1 MTAST
6 TTLPRNAGADCETK
20 TEHEGFDFK
29 DMHLAVG
36 DRVQIECPTAT
47 GTGRAF
53 VRVIGYVDHVSVL
66 VTAPMIGSRRIDL
79 VENDLIVVRAFSR
92 KSAFAFRASVLR
104 TCRLPCHYV
113 HLSYPESV
121 QGSVIRKATRVR
133 TELPVTVG
141 TARGGDPATG
151 TVMDIS
157 ATGLMLRTRAM
168 LGTQGS
174 RLRLQVELPL
184 HGVDTRLELDAII
197 RNVREEEGANGVA
210 WHYGVDFHELGA
222 HDHMLVKSFV
232 YQTIIEQ
239 PRQII

>member
-1 MTAST
+1 MTAAT
-6 TTLPRNAGADCETK
+6 TTPPRNAGADDETR

-29 DMHLAVG
+29 DIHLAVG

-66 VTAPMIGSRRIDL
+66 VTAPMAGSRRIDL
-79 VENDLIVVRAFSR
+79 VENDLVVVRAFSR

-113 HLSYPESV
+113 HLSYPEIV

-133 TELPVTVG
+133 TELPITVG
-141 TARGGDPATG
+141 AARGGDLVTG
-151 TVMDIS
+151 TIMDIS
-157 ATGLMLRTRAM
+157 ATGLMLRTRAT
-168 LGTQGS
+168 LGTLGS

-184 HGVDTRLELDAII
+184 HGVDAHIELDATI
-197 RNVREEEGANGVA
+197 RNIREEEGANGAA

-239 PRQII
+239 PRQVI